1 MSETRD
7 FVREE
12 GKEKNSIIIVL
23 LQAHTHIHAGE
34 TRFLSPLLYIYTY
47 ICVYMYQRCA
57 ATGHWLFL
65 TEIVSVAASCFLLD
79 GLRQPDLL
87 SFRSN

>member
-47 ICVYMYQRCA
+47 ICVYVYIYMYIYACVCAVAYTNLENQRLEREKE
-57 ATGHWLFL
+57 GGGRWW
-65 TEIVSVAASCFLLD
+65 
-79 GLRQPDLL
+79 
-87 SFRSN
+87 

>member
-47 ICVYMYQRCA
+47 ICVYVYIYMY
-57 ATGHWLFL
+57 
-65 TEIVSVAASCFLLD
+65 I
-79 GLRQPDLL
+79 
-87 SFRSN
+87 

>member
-47 ICVYMYQRCA
+47 ICVYIYMYIYSYYRQTSKA
-57 ATGHWLFL
+57 VFL
-65 TEIVSVAASCFLLD
+65 AGISQAVVCMVRGTKI
-79 GLRQPDLL
+79 
-87 SFRSN
+87 

>member
-47 ICVYMYQRCA
+47 ICVYIYMYIY
-57 ATGHWLFL
+57 
-65 TEIVSVAASCFLLD
+65 IVIIDKQVKRFFWQASLKL
-79 GLRQPDLL
+79 
-87 SFRSN
+87 